1 MAIRWHKAAAKEL
14 ESLKPDLAERILGK
28 IEECAINPQHFL
40 VGLSGSKYYKLRV
53 GDYRVI
59 IEWDRKEKIMTI
71 LMIGHR
77 EEIYK
82 RMDRSLDD

>member
-1 MAIRWHKAAAKEL
+1 MEIRWHKAAAKEL
-14 ESLKPDLAERILGK
+14 QSLKPDLAERV
-28 IEECAINPQHFL
+28 IEKVEESAENPKHFL
-40 VGLSGSKYYKLRV
+40 VGLAGTKHYKLRV

-59 IEWDRKEKIMTI
+59 VGWDRKEKIITV

-82 RMDRSLDD
+82 RMDRNLED